1 MGRIAQSGSQA
12 KSVAARPA
20 KRLRST
26 APLSPR
32 LIAKG
37 YGLDDGRKR
46 PPELTV
52 PRPRRF
58 LPKPLNSHIL
68 STLVNTVTEVCPLR
82 C

>member
-1 MGRIAQSGSQA
+1 LAQSGSPA
-12 KSVAARPA
+12 KSVAVRPA

-46 PPELTV
+46 PPELTAS
-52 PRPRRF
+52 RPRRF

-68 STLVNTVTEVCPLR
+68 STRINAVSEICPLR

>member
-1 MGRIAQSGSQA
+1 MA
-12 KSVAARPA
+12 VRPA

-32 LIAKG
+32 LIARE

-46 PPELTV
+46 PSEPNAA
-52 PRPRRF
+52 RPRYF
-58 LPKPLNSHIL
+58 LLEPLNFHIL
-68 STLVNTVTEVCPLR
+68 STPVDTVPEICPLR